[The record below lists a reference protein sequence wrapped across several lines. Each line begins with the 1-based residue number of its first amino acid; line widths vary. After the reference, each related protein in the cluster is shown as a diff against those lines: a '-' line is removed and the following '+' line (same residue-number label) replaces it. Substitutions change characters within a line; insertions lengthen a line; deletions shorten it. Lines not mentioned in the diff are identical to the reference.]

1 MPGEWL
7 KRYCLRR
14 IGGEEG
20 LEKLKNMYESGMSV
34 REIMKILGLKSPQCI
49 YELVEPRRR
58 YKKKKKITPE
68 IEEEVLKLR
77 RKGLK
82 IKDIAETIDISVGA
96 VHSVLK
102 KHGLTGRLKKERGF

>member
-34 REIMKILGLKSPQCI
+34 REIMKALGLKSPQCI
-49 YELVEPRRR
+49 YELVEPRRK
-58 YKKKKKITPE
+58 YKKKKKVTPD
-68 IEEEVLKLR
+68 IEEQVLRLR

-82 IKDIAETIDISVGA
+82 IREIAKTLDISVGS
-96 VHSVLK
+96 VHNVLK
-102 KHGLTGRLKKERGF
+102 KHGLASQPGK